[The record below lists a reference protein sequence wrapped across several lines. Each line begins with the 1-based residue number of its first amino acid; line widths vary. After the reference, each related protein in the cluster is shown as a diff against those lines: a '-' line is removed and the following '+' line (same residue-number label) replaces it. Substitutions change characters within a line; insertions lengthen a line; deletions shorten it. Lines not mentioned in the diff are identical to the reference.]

1 MLAQATLRLA
11 MIAALALPLAACN
24 EEGDDTSTAETTTVP
39 TDDTGVA
46 TSGTV
51 ETGN

>member
-1 MLAQATLRLA
+1 MLAQVTLKAVLL
-11 MIAALALPLAACN
+11 AALALPLAACN
-24 EEGDDTSTAETTTVP
+24 EEGVDTDTAETTTVP
-39 TDDTGVA
+39 ADDTGVA